1 MDMDRVRKAQKVRI
15 GQTNAAILAGE
26 MDLATWSDE
35 ELLRGMRKDKNGR
48 WSGRPPV
55 VVPKA
60 IHNELVHR
68 KMMQA
73 HELLRDNLCEA
84 INVLVTIAKDKRT
97 DAAVRVKAANTIIER
112 VLGKVPERV
121 HLAQDEQPAFVT
133 AILNSVVGIV
143 PGEHRDAIPADHEDV
158 TEDIVQRENHV
169 IATRRR
175 RRGA

>member
-1 MDMDRVRKAQKVRI
+1 MTGSTPVWVGKANR
-15 GQTNAAILAGE
+15 AILDGTE
-26 MDLATWSDE
+26 DLSLWSEE
-35 ELLRGMRKDKNGR
+35 ELLRGQRRGKNGR
-48 WSGRPPV
+48 WVGPRPK
-55 VVPKA
+55 VVPTA
-60 IHNELVHR
+60 VHQELVQR
-68 KMMQA
+68 RMLDA
-73 HELLRDNLCEA
+73 HALLGENLVRA
-84 INVLVTIAKDKRT
+84 VQVLVDIATDRRA

-158 TEDIVQRENHV
+158 TEDIAQLRNDAT
-169 IATRRR
+169 ATRRR